1 MSYYLSIFTFVGI
14 SIIGVLGT
22 YIVTGL
28 TGMFSLG
35 QGALMAVGAYCS
47 GIAVLKLGFPIW
59 LAFLFAMLIT
69 GVLSFLIGA
78 VALRLRQDFFSLV
91 TFGFGEAIRAAL
103 NISVKLTGGA
113 TGLLGVPIKITFPIV
128 VVSLAVAIAV
138 AATLKNSNFGRRSLA
153 IRDNE
158 LAAETLG
165 VAAYHHKLTAFV
177 IGSLFAA
184 FAGCLYV
191 FYTSYVEPSM
201 FGWLKSAEWII
212 MVFFGG
218 RGSIT
223 GAVLSS
229 LVLLSLPELLRFA
242 DEWRTI
248 IYCVTVIIILS
259 YRPNGVMGDKELSI
273 KGIVKWLRKR
283 NNRKLVSVGKED
295 GTDAAG

>member
-47 GIAVLKLGFPIW
+47 GIAVLKLGFPVW
-59 LAFLFAMLIT
+59 LAFLFAMAIT
-69 GVLSFLIGA
+69 SFLAFLIGA

-91 TFGFGEAIRAAL
+91 TFGFGEAIRAIL
-103 NISVKLTGGA
+103 NISVKITGGA
-113 TGLLGVPIKITFPIV
+113 TGLLGVPIKVTFPV
-128 VVSLAVAIAV
+128 VAAALVIAV
-138 AATLKNSNFGRRSLA
+138 AVVVMLKNGNFGRRSLA

-165 VAAYHHKLTAFV
+165 VATYHHKLKAFV

-184 FAGCLYV
+184 IAGCLYV

-223 GAVLSS
+223 GTVLSS

-248 IYCVTVIIILS
+248 IYCITVIIILS
-259 YRPNGVMGDKELSI
+259 YRPNGVLGDKEFSFRAIAGWFKKLTAS
-273 KGIVKWLRKR
+273 RKAR
-283 NNRKLVSVGKED
+283 VGKEG